1 MKHDVL
7 IKVQIIYIIQ
17 LSKTIIAFH
26 PEVIWTDNTE
36 LEIVIRK
43 VN

>member
-17 LSKTIIAFH
+17 LSETIIAFH
-26 PEVIWTDNTE
+26 PEV
-36 LEIVIRK
+36 V
-43 VN
+43 